1 MNTLSIFDEISE
13 AVQHGKRKDVK
24 ALVQKAVDDGC
35 SPEDILNKGLVAA
48 MSIIGDKFSAGE
60 VFVPEMLIAAR
71 AMGAGTKVLK
81 PYLTEE
87 GAEPIGKAVI
97 GTVAGDM
104 HEMGKNLV
112 GIMMQG
118 RGIDVTDLG
127 VNVPADRF
135 VAHVRSDENCNLVL
149 LSAFRTESRPQVK
162 AVIDALRKEKLRDRV
177 FVMIG
182 GPACDMDMVGRVGA
196 DAYTRDAV
204 EAADVAVEFLRY

>member
-1 MNTLSIFDEISE
+1 MSNLEDLRSAVERGKKKLALPALQACLDE
-13 AVQHGKRKDVK
+13 G
-24 ALVQKAVDDGC
+24 VD
-35 SPEDILNKGLVAA
+35 PQVILDEGLIAA
-48 MSIIGDKFSAGE
+48 MDVVGDKFSKNE
-60 VFVPEMLIAAR
+60 VFVPEMLVAAR
-71 AMGAGTKVLK
+71 TMAACTDVLK
-81 PYLTEE
+81 PILAGT
-87 GAEPIGKAVI
+87 GGGTSLGKAVI